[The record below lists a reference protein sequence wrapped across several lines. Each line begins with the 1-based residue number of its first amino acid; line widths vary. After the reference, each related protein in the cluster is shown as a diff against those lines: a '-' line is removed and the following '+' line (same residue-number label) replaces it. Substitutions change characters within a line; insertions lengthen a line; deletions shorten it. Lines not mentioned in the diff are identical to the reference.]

1 VDFAQLKSSD
11 ATGRVKELEANLENL
26 RRKLSEE
33 RQIKENFED
42 LLDAVKGQI
51 AEHRNERD
59 NLRDE
64 IVPQLRARVEGL
76 ETEAAEFQRL
86 TYENT
91 RMQQELQSLKNEN
104 NTLVQARRTQ
114 TEMQLQG
121 SRINSISEEGQ
132 LMKPG
137 PGLSRANSTA
147 RSSLT
152 GGKGG
157 LTRSNSL
164 KERESR
170 ESLADR
176 VKDIEAQRDALHRAL
191 KNLLERQEFQNRENE
206 KRIKALEYERDQA
219 LSGSPR
225 RMGYDREVTNLR
237 EEINHLRKRADEAL
251 EQKWQCEK
259 GLSGLKMDLDRAE
272 QETSSLRVLLSEH
285 DILVP
290 NAPTETRKNPE
301 IQLNGISTSDALE
314 RAYNELQTTHARSL
328 TRIRELEAQGGGKFN
343 PDADEKVKQLQ
354 ESMAAAEA
362 ERDQARREA
371 DDHRMQAKSFQ
382 TATDAH
388 VKVEKTLADQLRN
401 SAARVEEL
409 ASQVRLQLASNNSLR
424 EKLAEAISRGEREQ
438 KSSASKITEM
448 QRRLKNME
456 DQLVTAQ
463 QHTEESVALHEE
475 EVRDLKDSHNTQ
487 LQRMKSGVKISAA
500 NQTKNSLSPL
510 FMGRSPKLD
519 QTTSGES
526 MSMTDITRTEE
537 LESRVKDLEKAL
549 GVADK
554 EMEEVVG
561 RMNKAQ
567 IEVMELQSARDEA
580 MRATRRLHGA
590 IGQEKARVQV
600 LMA

>member
-1 VDFAQLKSSD
+1 MDFEQLKTSD
-11 ATGRVKELEANLENL
+11 ATGRVKELEANLEDL
-26 RRKLSEE
+26 RRKLMEE

-42 LLDAVKGQI
+42 LLGALKGQI
-51 AEHRNERD
+51 EEHRNERD

-104 NTLVQARRTQ
+104 NTLLQAR
-114 TEMQLQG
+114 QG
-121 SRINSISEEGQ
+121 SRINSISEEGPST
-132 LMKPG
+132 K

-147 RSSLT
+147 RSSMI

-157 LTRSNSL
+157 LTRSNSV

-191 KNLLERQEFQNRENE
+191 KSLLERQEHQNRENE
-206 KRIKALEYERDQA
+206 KHIKALESERDRA
-219 LSGSPR
+219 LSGSPK

-237 EEINHLRKRADEAL
+237 EEINHLRRRADEAL

-290 NAPTETRKNPE
+290 NASTETRKNPE
-301 IQLNGISTSDALE
+301 IQLNGLPTSEALE
-314 RAYNELQTTHARSL
+314 KAYQELQSTHAKSL
-328 TRIRELEAQGGGKFN
+328 TRIRELEAQGGGPFK
-343 PDADEKVKQLQ
+343 PEADRRVKELQ
-354 ESMAAAEA
+354 ESMATAEA
-362 ERDQARREA
+362 QRDQARKEA
-371 DDHRMQAKSFQ
+371 DDYRKQAKSFQ
-382 TATDAH
+382 SATDAH
-388 VKVEKTLADQLRN
+388 VTVEKTLADQLRT
-401 SAARVEEL
+401 SADRVEDL
-409 ASQVRLQLASNNSLR
+409 ASQVRLQLASNKTLR
-424 EKLAEAISRGEREQ
+424 ERLAEAISRGERDQ
-438 KSSASKITEM
+438 KTSAGRITEM

-456 DQLVTAQ
+456 EQLVSAQ
-463 QHTEESVALHEE
+463 QHTEDSVALHEE
-475 EVRDLKDSHNTQ
+475 EVRDLKESHNVQ
-487 LQRMKSGVKISAA
+487 LQRMKSGVKATAS
-500 NQTKNSLSPL
+500 NQSKMSMTPL
-510 FMGRSPKLD
+510 FMGRGPKLD
-519 QTTSGES
+519 KTTSGES

-537 LESRVKDLEKAL
+537 LEGRVKDLEKAL

-567 IEVMELQSARDEA
+567 IEVMELQSERDEA

-590 IGQEKARVQV
+590 IDQEKARVQV